1 MKYLASTAST
11 AFEKA
16 RKETVSCLLS
26 WHAAESCVK
35 LKNKHTNTENFQTR
49 THYTMQVYHKCCI

>member
-1 MKYLASTAST
+1 MKYLVSTALT
-11 AFEKA
+11 AFKKA

-35 LKNKHTNTENFQTR
+35 LKNKCTNTEKFRNR
-49 THYTMQVYHKCCI
+49 THYSMQVYHKYCI